1 MRLKPVFGVVRPF
14 EAWKRGRGLA
24 FAMTLALAV
33 CACTDRLPDQDL
45 RIVDAKPVERLSA
58 ALLWQDFQSQRE
70 RAEQNYNGKA
80 LLVVGDVTKLGTDV
94 PGDRY
99 VYFGQTETNGI
110 LANLLDDRAS
120 TVLEAA
126 RVNPRVTL
134 KCFCEGLA
142 SDVILKSCIAQE

>member
-1 MRLKPVFGVVRPF
+1 MRFKLPFGVTRRF
-14 EAWKRGRGLA
+14 EVLKRWACLA
-24 FAMTLALAV
+24 FLMTVAV
-33 CACTDRLPDQDL
+33 AASSCTDRLPDQDL

-80 LLVVGDVTKLGTDV
+80 LLIVGDVTKVGTDV

-110 LANLLDDRAS
+110 RANLLDDRAAAI
-120 TVLEAA
+120 LEVA
-126 RVNPRVTL
+126 RANPRVTL
-134 KCFCEGLA
+134 KCFCEGMT
-142 SDVILKSCIAQE
+142 SDVILKSCITQQ